1 MRAGIDGIAR
11 KLEGD
16 KPAMSGP
23 KHDLVMCTRV
33 FLCIPVT
40 LPAPMELTETGLSE
54 RERSEDALWHARS
67 VDSVLERLGTSPE
80 GLSGDEARERL
91 ETHGPNR
98 LPEGEKESA
107 WMRLLRQFHDVLIYI
122 LIVAAVVTAFLGEW
136 IDTGVILAVVVIN
149 AAIGF
154 VQEGKAE
161 EALESIRSM
170 LSLKATVVRSGSRR
184 QIAADD
190 LVPGDVVLLES
201 GDRVPADLR
210 VIEAVNLHVEEAM
223 LTGESVPVRK
233 KTDPVEDGAALGDRQ
248 SMLFSGTSITRG
260 RAKGVVVG
268 TGVDTEIGRIGTMMS
283 TVETLTTPL
292 LRAINKFGKL
302 LSVAILGVGALTFA
316 FGYFFRDYSLHELFL
331 IVVGLAVA
339 AIPEG
344 LPAIMT
350 ITLALGVQ
358 RMARRNAIIRKLPAV
373 ETLGSVTVICSDKTG
388 TLTRN
393 EMTVVRVELPGGE
406 SIAVSG
412 TGYAPDGRFSSG
424 DQEIEKDARERLLRL
439 GAAAILSSDA
449 ELRHDDER
457 STWILEGEPT
467 EGALV
472 TLGHKAGHDSAALRR
487 EQRRIDAIPFESDA
501 RYMATLVHTASG
513 PTIFVKG
520 APERVMGFCDAE
532 RTSDGS
538 TPLDADRWMKVIE
551 SMAAE
556 GYRVMAVAEGEA
568 TAESLTTEQAESGL
582 TLLGMVG
589 IVDPPRDEAIE
600 AVEDCQKAGIRVN
613 MITGDHAITAGAIA
627 RQLGIGDDSDVITGQ
642 ELEAMDD
649 DELIE
654 IVRNHDVYART
665 SPEHKLRLIRALQAK
680 GHVVAMTGDGMNDAP
695 ALKRADVG
703 VAMGIK
709 GAEASKD
716 ASDMVL
722 ADDNFASIARAVR
735 EGRTIYDNLK
745 KAILF
750 ILPTNGAEA
759 LIVLAS
765 VIFAYATLPITPVQI
780 LWVNMVT
787 AVTLAL
793 ALAFEPSEPGV
804 MRRPPRDPNEA
815 ILSGYLLWRISF
827 VSVLIASAAI
837 FLFFR
842 ELDFGSSIPAAQT
855 VAVNVLVA
863 GQFFY
868 LFNSRFIM
876 ASSLSWQGLFG
887 NPYALYA
894 AGILFLLQVAFTY
907 LPFMNLWFGTEGVR
921 LEKWI
926 WINGAG
932 LVVFLVVEI
941 EKAVVRRV
949 RGPRDAAHQP
959 EP

>member
-1 MRAGIDGIAR
+1 MEPSTTSAAPH
-11 KLEGD
+11 LSSEGL
-16 KPAMSGP
+16 AWY
-23 KHDLVMCTRV
+23 
-33 FLCIPVT
+33 
-40 LPAPMELTETGLSE
+40 A
-54 RERSEDALWHARS
+54 ED
-67 VDSVLERLGTSPE
+67 VDDVLERLGTDVD
-80 GLSGDEARERL
+80 GLSANEAAERIDRF
-91 ETHGPNR
+91 GPNR

-107 WMRLLRQFHDVLIYI
+107 LKRLLRQFHDVLIYV

-154 VQEGKAE
+154 IQEGKAE

-170 LSLKATVVRSGSRR
+170 LSLKAMVVRDGQRR
-184 QIAADD
+184 QISADD

-210 VIEAVNLHVEEAM
+210 VVEAVNLHVEEAM

-233 KTDPVEDGAALGDRQ
+233 KEESVEVGAALGDRR

-260 RAKGVVVG
+260 RARAVVVG

-283 TVETLTTPL
+283 SVETLTTPL
-292 LRAINKFGKL
+292 LRAINRFGKF
-302 LSVAILGVGALTFA
+302 LSVAILGIGALTFA
-316 FGYFFRDYSLHELFL
+316 FGYFFREYTMHELFL
-331 IVVGLAVA
+331 VVVGLAVA

-373 ETLGSVTVICSDKTG
+373 ETLGSVTAICSDKTG

-406 SIAVSG
+406 SIDVAG
-412 TGYAPDGRFSSG
+412 TGYAPEGAFRRG
-424 DQEIEKDARERLLRL
+424 EKMVDPEEDARLALV
-439 GAAAILSSDA
+439 GKAAILSSDA
-449 ELRHDDER
+449 EVRREQER
-457 STWILEGEPT
+457 DVWILEGDPT

-472 TLGHKAGHDSAALRR
+472 ALGQKMGFEAGTLRR
-487 EQRRIDAIPFESDA
+487 NRRRIDAIPFESDA
-501 RYMATLVHTASG
+501 RYMATLVEMDDR
-513 PTIFVKG
+513 PTVFVKG
-520 APERVMGFCDAE
+520 APERVLGFCDDE
-532 RTSDGS
+532 LRDDGE
-538 TPLDADRWMKVIE
+538 TALDRDRWMKTIGE
-551 SMAAE
+551 LASE
-556 GYRVMAVAEGEA
+556 GFRVMALARGEA
-568 TAESLTTEQAESGL
+568 SGDRLSTADAESGL

-600 AVEDCQKAGIRVN
+600 AVSDCQKAGIRVN
-613 MITGDHAITAGAIA
+613 MITGDHAVTAGAIA
-627 RQLGIGDDSDVITGQ
+627 RQLGIGHAREVITGQ

-649 DELIE
+649 DQLVE
-654 IVRNHDVYART
+654 VVHAHDVYART
-665 SPEHKLRLIRALQAK
+665 SPEHKLRLIRALQAT

-722 ADDNFASIARAVR
+722 ADDNFASIAQAVR

-750 ILPTNGAEA
+750 ILPTNGAES
-759 LIVLAS
+759 LIMLSAV
-765 VIFAYATLPITPVQI
+765 VFAFATLPITPVQI

-804 MRRPPRDPNEA
+804 MQRPPRDPDEP
-815 ILSGYLLWRISF
+815 ILSGYLLWRILF
-827 VSVLIASAAI
+827 VSVLIAVAAI
-837 FLFFR
+837 TLFFR
-842 ELDFGSSIPAAQT
+842 ELTFGSSEAAAQT
-855 VAVNVLVA
+855 VAVNVLVV

-876 ASSLSWQGLFG
+876 QSSLSWRGLFG

-921 LEKWI
+921 LDKWI
-926 WINGAG
+926 WINAAG
-932 LVVFLVVEI
+932 LLVFLIVEA
-941 EKAVVRRV
+941 EKAIVRRI
-949 RGPRDAAHQP
+949 RASRD
-959 EP
+959 E